1 MINAV
6 SPTRVRSETPGLD
19 ASLRTTQGEKMK
31 ITVTKIVRLAGKA
44 VLFILVAAGVVL
56 LLAERFQET
65 SLINFMRSLM

>member
-1 MINAV
+1 
-6 SPTRVRSETPGLD
+6 
-19 ASLRTTQGEKMK
+19 MK
-31 ITVTKIVRLAGKA
+31 ITFTKIVRLAGKA